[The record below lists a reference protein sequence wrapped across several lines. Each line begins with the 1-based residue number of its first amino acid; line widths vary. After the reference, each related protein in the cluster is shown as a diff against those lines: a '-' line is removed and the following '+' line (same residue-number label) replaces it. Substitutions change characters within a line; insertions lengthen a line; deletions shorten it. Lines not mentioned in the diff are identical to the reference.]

1 MTDLYLNGIVIDA
14 CNMKQMRANFLIL
27 SFFVFL
33 IFNTKSYSQEGLPIY
48 SDYLTD
54 NYYLLF
60 PSMAGAANCTKVRFT
75 GRKQWMDQ
83 DEAPNLQTVS
93 INGRLGDSKS
103 ALGTIVFKDQNG
115 YHSQSGAY
123 ITYAHHIMFS
133 RSELDLD
140 MLSFGLSAGMI
151 QYKLDESAFLAG
163 GFDPLISGFEQSAT
177 DFNIDFGF
185 SYQYLDFYA
194 HASIKNLLNND
205 GINFNEQGLSYNNL
219 RTYLFSTGYLFSDS
233 SNNWNFEPSLMFAHK
248 DATKE
253 TFADVNL
260 KIYRETDFGRLW
272 AGLSYRNSFDG
283 AEYLNSQDQ
292 IKTQK
297 LQYITPL
304 VGLQFD
310 NFVFAYTYSYQSNS
324 VVFDNG
330 GYHQITLGF
339 NFGCRKQRYDCG
351 CPWLK

>member
-1 MTDLYLNGIVIDA
+1 MRYKIPILFLAIIVFF
-14 CNMKQMRANFLIL
+14 NEK
-27 SFFVFL
+27 SF
-33 IFNTKSYSQEGLPIY
+33 SQEGLPIY

-60 PSMAGAANCTKVRFT
+60 PSMAGASSCSKIRFT
-75 GRKQWMDQ
+75 GRQQWVDT
-83 DEAPNLQTVS
+83 DKAPNLQTIS
-93 INGRLGDSKS
+93 FNGRLGESRS
-103 ALGTIVFKDQNG
+103 ALGAIAYNDQNG
-115 YHSQSGAY
+115 YHSQSGGY
-123 ITYAHHIMFS
+123 LTYAHHIMFS

-140 MLSFGLSAGMI
+140 MLSFGLSAGLI
-151 QYKLDESAFLAG
+151 QYKLDESSFLSA
-163 GFDPLISGFEQSAT
+163 GFDPLISGVEQSAT
-177 DFNIDFGF
+177 NFNIDFGF
-185 SYQYLDFYA
+185 SYQYLDFYI
-194 HASIKNLLNND
+194 HTSIKNLLKND

-253 TFADVNL
+253 TFADVNF
-260 KIYRETDFGRLW
+260 KVYRETDFGRLW

-339 NFGCRKQRYDCG
+339 NFGCRKQRYDCE